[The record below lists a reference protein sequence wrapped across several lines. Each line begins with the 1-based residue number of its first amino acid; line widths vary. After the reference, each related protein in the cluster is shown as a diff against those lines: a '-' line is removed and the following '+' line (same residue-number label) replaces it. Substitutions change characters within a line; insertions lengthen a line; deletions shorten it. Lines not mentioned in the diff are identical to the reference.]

1 MPARLLAIAAA
12 LMLLP
17 GAAAAAETV
26 DAGSLRVSVEQD
38 PWRLVFSD
46 SRGVLLSEAGSSGA
60 GSAGKLGFQG
70 TGGVWRHATRVTS
83 ESRDGSA
90 YTATL
95 ATDDPG
101 GATIAVRVEPSAD
114 GVLSVTATVS
124 GGATRTGIAFET
136 AAGERYLGFG
146 ERSNAVDQRGRD
158 VESFVADGPYL
169 RAERPFVNAFVPTYA
184 NRDRDESTYYPIPWL
199 LSTRGYGVLV
209 DGHDLTMHR
218 LGTGASSL
226 WSVET
231 DSRTLVLR
239 VFAGPRPAEVLE
251 RFSAYVGR
259 QPPAAAPFFFGP
271 WWQPKDGEQRSI
283 DVMREADAPA
293 SVVNTYTHYL
303 PCGDQ
308 RTAAERERTA
318 RFHAAGLA
326 VTTYFN
332 PMICTDYQ
340 PRYDE
345 AKAANVLTKNAQ
357 GQPYEYRYAVTNQF
371 VVGQF
376 DFTAPGA
383 VEFYGRLLQEAVD
396 DGYDGWMEDF
406 GEYSPPDAVSHDG
419 TPGPA
424 MHNRYPEL
432 YHGAAHA
439 FSKAAPRPLARFN
452 RSGWTR
458 AARESQIVWGG
469 DPTTDWGYDG
479 LESALWQG
487 LTMGL
492 SGVSLWGSNI
502 GGFFSNTAPQLSPEL
517 LKRWVQLGAVSGVMR
532 TEANGVTIPPKSQR
546 RAQVF
551 DEGVLPVWR
560 RYAKFRTQLYP
571 YLYAAQAEY
580 DESGLPIMRHLA
592 LTHPGDP
599 AAVAR
604 DDEFMFGPDLLAAPV
619 VRPGQTQ
626 REAYLPPG
634 LWVDFWK
641 AVSYR
646 EDDGSFPL
654 GRAVALR
661 GGRTRTSA
669 APDDVLPLYVRAG
682 AVIPMLPADVDTL
695 ADYGDAP
702 EIVNLRERNGRI
714 LLALPRGRSRAN
726 LGEGA
731 RSLSMELR
739 GRRWVLQIRGERR
752 RTWRIQASLSTL
764 RRSIRPCRVLNGR
777 RPLSRKRW
785 RYDRA
790 ARVLHITVRDR
801 SPRIDV
807 RGRC

>member
-1 MPARLLAIAAA
+1 M
-12 LMLLP
+12 
-17 GAAAAAETV
+17 
-26 DAGSLRVSVEQD
+26 
-38 PWRLVFSD
+38 
-46 SRGVLLSEAGSSGA
+46 
-60 GSAGKLGFQG
+60 
-70 TGGVWRHATRVTS
+70 
-83 ESRDGSA
+83 
-90 YTATL
+90 
-95 ATDDPG
+95 
-101 GATIAVRVEPSAD
+101 
-114 GVLSVTATVS
+114 
-124 GGATRTGIAFET
+124 
-136 AAGERYLGFG
+136 
-146 ERSNAVDQRGRD
+146 
-158 VESFVADGPYL
+158 
-169 RAERPFVNAFVPTYA
+169 
-184 NRDRDESTYYPIPWL
+184 
-199 LSTRGYGVLV
+199 
-209 DGHDLTMHR
+209 
-218 LGTGASSL
+218 
-226 WSVET
+226 
-231 DSRTLVLR
+231 
-239 VFAGPRPAEVLE
+239 
-251 RFSAYVGR
+251 
-259 QPPAAAPFFFGP
+259 
-271 WWQPKDGEQRSI
+271 
-283 DVMREADAPA
+283 
-293 SVVNTYTHYL
+293 
-303 PCGDQ
+303 
-308 RTAAERERTA
+308 
-318 RFHAAGLA
+318 
-326 VTTYFN
+326 
-332 PMICTDYQ
+332 
-340 PRYDE
+340 
-345 AKAANVLTKNAQ
+345 
-357 GQPYEYRYAVTNQF
+357 
-371 VVGQF
+371 
-376 DFTAPGA
+376 
-383 VEFYGRLLQEAVD
+383 
-396 DGYDGWMEDF
+396 
-406 GEYSPPDAVSHDG
+406 
-419 TPGPA
+419 
-424 MHNRYPEL
+424 
-432 YHGAAHA
+432 
-439 FSKAAPRPLARFN
+439 
-452 RSGWTR
+452 
-458 AARESQIVWGG
+458 WGG